1 MRGNSLTNFS
11 IAFGMT
17 RVGSSSIA
25 FLKLRILTFPF
36 SKDPNWIIG
45 AFTGA
50 ALESG
55 WSAQLFKTIKKLGV
69 GSSELKSTFRH
80 LPLCRQAIVVTT
92 RRNQAANYKTLLIR
106 TFLAVPDINLIW
118 HIGCCSMMRNA
129 ITEVRTILSTRP
141 GDSESQSGRSA
152 TAARERQRHLLIP
165 RWRDLVCF
173 WYPQAR
179 LAPIAKAR
187 MSSSLLFFVE
197 LLIAGSRAADGAGSI

>member
-1 MRGNSLTNFS
+1 
-11 IAFGMT
+11 MT
-17 RVGSSSIA
+17 PRRFFVDRFQIS

-36 SKDPNWIIG
+36 SKDANWIIG
-45 AFTGA
+45 AFHGCSPRIGMERTILQDDKKNWA
-50 ALESG
+50 
-55 WSAQLFKTIKKLGV
+55 SARPSYSRHFDTCRSVDKR
-69 GSSELKSTFRH
+69 SSSQ
-80 LPLCRQAIVVTT
+80 PG
-92 RRNQAANYKTLLIR
+92 RNQAANCKTLLIR
-106 TFLAVPDINLIW
+106 TFLDVPDINLIW

-141 GDSESQSGRSA
+141 EDSESQSGRSA

-197 LLIAGSRAADGAGSI
+197 LLIAGSRAAGGAGSI